1 MTTNSFQKLVIKH
14 DSTFDSS
21 MTFESFFYFCA
32 HSLATSSQM
41 IALFQNTA
49 ENEEEV
55 ASKTAKEQKNPS
67 N

>member
-1 MTTNSFQKLVIKH
+1 
-14 DSTFDSS
+14 
-21 MTFESFFYFCA
+21 MTFESLFYFCV